1 MKTKR
6 FTPFKISRLDSL
18 GQGVSKVS
26 EKVVFIPK
34 TMVGDEG
41 EAEVM
46 SEKKGV
52 IFGRI
57 KTLELKSQDR
67 IEPQCIHFKDCP
79 SCHFLHV
86 SYGHELN
93 IKKESFENLFR
104 KIPLPGVE
112 VIGAAQRLSYRNRVQ
127 LHYSLKSKLLGMRD
141 PHTFEITPIPNC
153 LIGLPVVQTEVKKL
167 YDNNAWI
174 KLAPPK
180 PLEGHVE
187 IYLKEGKIKT
197 SWNKSY
203 AEGGF
208 TQVYEEMNAELKKII
223 INQFSHSTIHGLLDL
238 FAGNG
243 NLSKELTFKH
253 RLCVDIYS
261 EMLSDSD
268 SFMDQNL
275 YSEKALERVQD
286 RLLKKTDF
294 HLSHLLLDP
303 PRSGFKDLKKWLM
316 VLKPQ
321 FVAYISCDPHTMA
334 RDLAGLGEYSFSRS
348 VLLDFFPSTFHFESI
363 IFLERK
369 E

>member
-34 TMVGDEG
+34 TLKGDEG

-52 IFGRI
+52 IFGKI
-57 KTLELKSQDR
+57 KTLELKSHDR
-67 IEPQCIHFKDCP
+67 IEPQCVHFKDCP
-79 SCHFLHV
+79 SCHYLHT
-86 SYGHELN
+86 SYGHELS

-104 KIPLPGVE
+104 KIPLPEVE
-112 VIGAAQRLSYRNRVQ
+112 VVGAPQRLFYRNRVQ

-153 LIGLPVVQTEVKKL
+153 LIGLPEVLTEVKKL

-174 KLAPPK
+174 RLAPPA

-187 IYLKEGKIKT
+187 IYLREGKIKT

-223 INQFSHSTIHGLLDL
+223 TNQFSHSTIHGLLDL
-238 FAGNG
+238 FGGNG
-243 NLSKELTFKH
+243 NLSQDLSFKN
-253 RLCVDIYS
+253 RLCVDVYS
-261 EMLSDSD
+261 KTTPETDD
-268 SFMDQNL
+268 FMNLNL
-275 YSEKALERVQD
+275 YNEKALERIQNK
-286 RLLKKTDF
+286 LLKKTDF
-294 HLSHLLLDP
+294 QLSHLLLDP
-303 PRSGFKDLKKWLM
+303 PRSGFKDLQKWLM
-316 VLKPQ
+316 VLKPR

-334 RDLAGLGEYSFSRS
+334 RDLTGLSDYSFSRS
-348 VLLDFFPSTFHFESI
+348 ILMDFFPSTFHFESI

>member
-18 GQGVSKVS
+18 GQGVSKLT

-34 TMVGDEG
+34 TLVGDEG

-52 IFGRI
+52 VFGKI
-57 KTLELKSQDR
+57 KSLEKKSLNR
-67 IEPQCIHFKDCP
+67 IEPPCVHFKDCP

-86 SYGHELN
+86 SYGQELS
-93 IKKESFENLFR
+93 IKKESFQNLFR
-104 KIPLPGVE
+104 KIPLPEVE
-112 VIGAAQRLSYRNRVQ
+112 VVGAVQRLFYRNRVQ

-153 LIGLPVVQTEVKKL
+153 LIGLPAVLKEVKKL
-167 YDNNAWI
+167 YDNDAWI
-174 KLAPPK
+174 KLAPPT
-180 PLEGHVE
+180 PSEGHVE
-187 IYLKEGKIKT
+187 IYLREGEIQT

-203 AEGGF
+203 AQGGF
-208 TQVYEEMNAELKKII
+208 TQVYEGMNAELKKII
-223 INQFSHSTIHGLLDL
+223 INQFYNSTIHGLLDL

-243 NLSKELTFKH
+243 NLSKDLPYKD

-261 EMLSDSD
+261 ETIPVTED
-268 SFMDQNL
+268 FMNQNL
-275 YSEKALERVQD
+275 YNEKALERIQNK
-286 RLLKKTDF
+286 LIKKTNF
-294 HLSHLLLDP
+294 QLSHLLLDP
-303 PRSGFKDLKKWLM
+303 PRSGFKDLQKWLM

-334 RDLAGLGEYSFSRS
+334 RDLAELSDYSFSRS
-348 VLLDFFPSTFHFESI
+348 VLMDFFPSTFHFESV

-369 E
+369 K